1 MTTKTFALNHELS
14 ALPEGDTEAGVP
26 HCVQLI
32 PASRTALIQGRDG
45 RAWHNSH
52 PEAIVD
58 AFNQRGADLPIDIE
72 HSSELKAKQGE
83 PAPAVG
89 WIKALEARD
98 EGAIWGLV
106 EWTEQGQQLIRDKA
120 YRYLSPVFAFNAES
134 QQILQLHSAGLTNQ
148 PNLPLTAL
156 NQQQGENTMSL
167 NIALCR
173 ALNLPE
179 ASTDETI
186 IATAQ
191 ERFTETEPTSLEAM
205 VPRAD
210 YDLALNRAQAAEA
223 KVQHIE
229 EEQQQAAIELA
240 INQAL
245 EQGVIT
251 PATADYHRACC
262 RQAGGLEQF
271 QDFVS
276 KAPKVVS
283 DVAFNHANIDDH
295 GLTDDERLVC
305 ELLGV
310 NEDIFQQK
318 EAN

>member
-1 MTTKTFALNHELS
+1 MPRPSASPALRVLRTLRTGSRMTLRRHKDFLALAALCRKSPATADYSPSGHS
-14 ALPEGDTEAGVP
+14 ALPWLA
-26 HCVQLI
+26 
-32 PASRTALIQGRDG
+32 A
-45 RAWHNSH
+45 
-52 PEAIVD
+52 
-58 AFNQRGADLPIDIE
+58 
-72 HSSELKAKQGE
+72 
-83 PAPAVG
+83 
-89 WIKALEARD
+89 
-98 EGAIWGLV
+98 LV

-156 NQQQGENTMSL
+156 NQQQGEMTMSL

-179 ASTDETI
+179 ASPDEAI
-186 IATAQ
+186 IAKAQ
-191 ERFTETEPTSLEAM
+191 ALFKETEPTSLEAM